1 MNQQLQLISLAAEI
15 NTLHDSAQQAAM
27 TAVQYAAKCGEK
39 LIQAK
44 NACAHG
50 EWSLWLKD
58 NCRLSQNQS
67 AKYMKL
73 FREMPNLL
81 NSPSTVNFTG
91 IEAAIA
97 YLSASD
103 DVKAEVDASTEP
115 VTERLINDLKKQHSE
130 ALQQKA
136 EVEQRAEGWRKQYLS
151 ERDAKRALEANPT
164 TVEVE
169 VMPPDYEAT
178 KQAAAKLAADLAKA
192 EARAKL
198 EQEQAQKL
206 EAELLAIE
214 ERKKADITAG
224 VSKALADYD
233 QEIQLKQRA
242 LEDVKRREEEARQR
256 YNRITEQI
264 SAAQMRTKCLT
275 SAKDH
280 LVALS
285 ADIYDAFDGVDSLT
299 ADEVRE
305 WRKIANALQDG
316 VAVLNNVL
324 GVKREAA

>member
-44 NACAHG
+44 AACAHG
-50 EWSLWLKD
+50 EWLPWLEK
-58 NCRLSQNQS
+58 NCRVSRMQAS
-67 AKYMKL
+67 KYMRLSK
-73 FREMPNLL
+73 EMPELSNVK
-81 NSPSTVNFTG
+81 STLHFTG
-91 IEAAIA
+91 IEAAMA
-97 YLSASD
+97 YLTAPEE
-103 DVKAEVDASTEP
+103 VKAEVDTSAEP
-115 VTERLINDLKKQHSE
+115 VTEKLIKQLKADHEKT
-130 ALQQKA
+130 LQQKA